1 MVIEINSWALSFFF
15 SGSNIYLQLIINICQ
30 PNGFVRTE
38 AEGSKKSHT
47 HPSNVTCS

>member
-1 MVIEINSWALSFFF
+1 MVIEINSCAFLFFF

-30 PNGFVRTE
+30 HNGFIHTE

-47 HPSNVTCS
+47 PF